1 MSLEIA
7 ILIIALVLLIVVIC
21 AVFVIFYFYK
31 KFERKD
37 TSDFS
42 SFNNDINQTMKNDIN
57 QAMKGVQA
65 SLENLSRS
73 IGSFDEIKNNV
84 VKNNQDMLKGV
95 KELSDALSYSGPLG
109 RFGERSLTYILSS
122 VFGSNPNIYKL
133 QYTFRNNSG
142 EPVRADAVIF
152 LPEPLKMLC
161 IDSKFSFVKYQNLI
175 QQKDSSSYKEFRLAL
190 RQEIDKIKNSY
201 IVSNQTINYVLM
213 FVPSDSIYFYLEGD
227 ETLYSDVIEYGYKNN
242 VVIVSPSSIVPILRN
257 ILLFVEK
264 LNLQNNAK
272 SVVEY
277 SKNVLDALNN
287 FKDSWNS
294 FYQEIERLEQKAN
307 DFNAKVN
314 TVIKKVEKLNKVNLG
329 DEDGTR

>member
-7 ILIIALVLLIVVIC
+7 ILIIALVVLIVVIC
-21 AVFVIFYFYK
+21 AIFVIFHFYK
-31 KFERKD
+31 KLDRKD
-37 TSDFS
+37 NSDS
-42 SFNNDINQTMKNDIN
+42 SFNNDINLTMKNDIN

-133 QYTFRNNSG
+133 QYTIRNDSG
-142 EPVRADAVIF
+142 ESVRADAVIF
-152 LPEPLKMLC
+152 LPEPLKMIC

-175 QQKDSSSYKEFRLAL
+175 QQKDDSSYKEFRLAL

-201 IVSNQTINYVLM
+201 IVSNQTINYALM

-277 SKNVLDALNN
+277 SKNVLYALNN
-287 FKDSWNS
+287 FRESWNS
-294 FYQEIERLEQKAN
+294 FYQETERLEKKAN